1 MFPLKETWNPN
12 LCTPRVSDTQMRPSS
27 VPALTEVR
35 SRALPSPGRMQV
47 LPSPLTHT
55 PNIFLSQ
62 TPPMPH
68 HPAHCQATLRRA
80 GTLVHSLPRKQ
91 SLFTT
96 TAAYKPLLPFLWPR
110 LLLTR
115 RHSTTQSLTRTYSTT
130 QPRRARDEHRF
141 DMGKEG
147 KGNFQLKT
155 PKGTRDCETAL
166 GSLVRVHKG

>member
-1 MFPLKETWNPN
+1 MDPQFVYTASQRHTDASKQRAH
-12 LCTPRVSDTQMRPSS
+12 PRGGPITCPPV
-27 VPALTEVR
+27 A
-35 SRALPSPGRMQV
+35 GRMQV

-80 GTLVHSLPRKQ
+80 GTLVHSLPGKQ

-166 GSLVRVHKG
+166 GSLVHVHWG